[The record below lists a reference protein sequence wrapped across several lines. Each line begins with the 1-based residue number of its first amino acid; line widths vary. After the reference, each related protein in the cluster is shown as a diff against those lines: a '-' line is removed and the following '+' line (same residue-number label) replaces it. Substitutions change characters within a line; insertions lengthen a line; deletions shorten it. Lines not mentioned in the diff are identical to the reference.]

1 MATTTGKTHCVTCG
15 KGKVTYKCEGCSQ
28 YFCVI
33 HLPDHHQAFS
43 KELDEIESKSNL
55 FQETLIEQRKNPH
68 KHSLIQQI
76 NQWEE
81 DSIHKIQQTAEEARQ
96 VLLEH
101 TGENI
106 NEIEIKLTRLTKEL
120 KEIREENDFNE
131 IVLNEFKQK
140 LEQLEEQLNKPS
152 NISIRQDFSL
162 FIMKI
167 SVLTTPS
174 KSSKDDSHQPTDE
187 QAKNFVKV
195 KETNTNNPIFGG
207 GPSLKPST
215 NANSG
220 FSFACFG
227 DTSSIFS
234 FQSTAAASA
243 NKPLFD
249 HSPKFSFSDLAK
261 QTSSNDKPTS
271 NVTEQRGM
279 NVNLNFFI
287 LFICFL
293 SLCWSRFTYI

>member
-1 MATTTGKTHCVTCG
+1 MATTTSKTHCVTCG
-15 KGKVTYKCEGCSQ
+15 TRKIAYKCEGCSQ
-28 YFCVI
+28 YFCII

-43 KELDEIESKSNL
+43 KELDEIKDKSNL
-55 FQETLIEQRKNPH
+55 FRETLIEQRKNPH

-106 NEIEIKLTRLTKEL
+106 NEIEIKLTRLTDEL
-120 KEIREENDFNE
+120 KQTREENDFNE
-131 IVLNEFKQK
+131 INLNEFKQK

-174 KSSKDDSHQPTDE
+174 KSSM
-187 QAKNFVKV
+187 N
-195 KETNTNNPIFGG
+195 I
-207 GPSLKPST
+207 
-215 NANSG
+215 
-220 FSFACFG
+220 
-227 DTSSIFS
+227 
-234 FQSTAAASA
+234 
-243 NKPLFD
+243 NK
-249 HSPKFSFSDLAK
+249 K
-261 QTSSNDKPTS
+261 
-271 NVTEQRGM
+271 
-279 NVNLNFFI
+279 
-287 LFICFL
+287 
-293 SLCWSRFTYI
+293 